1 MKKATLAQLN
11 DRRNLLILT
20 YAPAGLG
27 HLRITDS
34 LYDGL
39 PKTVNPVVLGSE
51 DKSIQTIHRLTSIHP
66 IGRAVFEWLQS
77 GPLATTANR
86 FYRWTLRFNTGVV
99 YQEMCRLIEERLD
112 PPRKILVVA
121 THFGLAHKLAA
132 IKEKLE
138 REKGIPIVLV
148 VFVSDDTFQHI
159 WYVDG
164 ADLLVVTSNYIKR
177 KYAAFGRGMGKDLRI
192 EVNPYPLNTHHVKP
206 LGERQMADR
215 KSQLQARS
223 RQPIQVSIPVS
234 GAAVGTLYF
243 SHLIAA
249 LREKSERFRFHI
261 VSKDAPFTRRFL
273 AALEGKPWVDLHV
286 GRKDREVVD
295 LYDALLLN
303 EVISLEVTKPS
314 EQAFKAL
321 MGTRTRGGVVLLF
334 AEPVGTQEGDN
345 LFFLERHGLIPSAE
359 TNTQIWN
366 LSGNDGRMDAR
377 LRARL
382 WKESRT
388 WRGVR
393 LPRGSKRSAEF
404 IWWMLTS
411 GLLARMISNNT
422 VVRVADEKIGVLGMN
437 GVSEFWDLATS
448 V

>member
-27 HLRITDS
+27 HLRIMDS

-138 REKGIPIVLV
+138 REKGIPIALV

-164 ADLLVVTSNYIKR
+164 ADLLLV
-177 KYAAFGRGMGKDLRI
+177 A
-192 EVNPYPLNTHHVKP
+192 
-206 LGERQMADR
+206 
-215 KSQLQARS
+215 
-223 RQPIQVSIPVS
+223 
-234 GAAVGTLYF
+234 
-243 SHLIAA
+243 
-249 LREKSERFRFHI
+249 SEH
-261 VSKDAPFTRRFL
+261 T
-273 AALEGKPWVDLHV
+273 
-286 GRKDREVVD
+286 
-295 LYDALLLN
+295 
-303 EVISLEVTKPS
+303 
-314 EQAFKAL
+314 
-321 MGTRTRGGVVLLF
+321 
-334 AEPVGTQEGDN
+334 
-345 LFFLERHGLIPSAE
+345 
-359 TNTQIWN
+359 
-366 LSGNDGRMDAR
+366 
-377 LRARL
+377 
-382 WKESRT
+382 
-388 WRGVR
+388 
-393 LPRGSKRSAEF
+393 
-404 IWWMLTS
+404 
-411 GLLARMISNNT
+411 
-422 VVRVADEKIGVLGMN
+422 
-437 GVSEFWDLATS
+437 
-448 V
+448 